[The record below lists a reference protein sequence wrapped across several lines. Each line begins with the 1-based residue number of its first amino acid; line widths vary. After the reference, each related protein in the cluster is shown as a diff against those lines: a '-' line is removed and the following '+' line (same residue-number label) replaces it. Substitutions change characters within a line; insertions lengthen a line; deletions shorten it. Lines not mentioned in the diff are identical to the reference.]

1 MSGFRVV
8 VCGGGIAAVEG
19 VLRLRRL
26 AGDGVDV
33 TIVAPDAELR
43 YRPLAVQ
50 EPFAR
55 PGARRYPLSQ
65 VAGRAGAEFV
75 QQAVEWIDGDAQV
88 VHTGGGEPL
97 PYDAVLIAVG
107 ARAVP
112 AFEHVTTFDD
122 ANADDTFRGIVQ
134 DIEDGYN
141 KRMALVVPEGP
152 RWSLPVY
159 ELALQTADRAFG
171 SGFDDVTISVV
182 TPEASPLEVFGAPV
196 SATVAEV
203 LEAAG
208 VRVIAGS
215 RAEVPAN
222 RQLIVHPGGRSLDPE
237 LIVALPRLEG
247 RGIRGVPSD
256 DHGFTPIDEH
266 CRVVGMGER
275 AFAAGDGADFPVKQG
290 GLGTQ
295 QADVAAAG
303 IAALAGGHEPER
315 FDPVLRGA
323 LIAGERRRLYFQ
335 ARLENGTAVDSEVL
349 EEPPWDTGDKV
360 VAEELGDFLRSLD
373 GQG

>member
-19 VLRLRRL
+19 LLRLRRL

-33 TIVAPDAELR
+33 TIVAPDGELR

-65 VAGRAGAEFV
+65 VTRRAGADFV
-75 QQAVEWIDGDAQV
+75 EEAVEWIDGDGQV
-88 VHTGGGEPL
+88 VHTAGGESL
-97 PYDAVLIAVG
+97 SYDSLLLAIG
-107 ARAVP
+107 ARSVP

-122 ANADDTFRGIVQ
+122 AHADDTFRGIVQ
-134 DIEDGYN
+134 DIEEGYN
-141 KRMALVVPEGP
+141 KRMALIVPEGP
-152 RWSLPVY
+152 TWSLPVY
-159 ELALQTADRAFG
+159 ELAFQTADRAYG
-171 SGFDDVTISVV
+171 AGFDDVTVSVV
-182 TPEASPLEVFGAPV
+182 TPEQAPLEVLGAPV
-196 SATVAEV
+196 SAAVQ
-203 LEAAG
+203 EALDTAG
-208 VRVIAGS
+208 VKVITGS

-222 RQLIVHPGGRSLDPE
+222 RQLVVHPGGRTLDPE

-247 RGIRGVPSD
+247 RALRGVPSD
-256 DHGFTPIDEH
+256 DHGFIPIDEY
-266 CRVVGMGER
+266 CRVVGMGDR
-275 AFAAGDGADFPVKQG
+275 VFAAGDATDFPVKQG

-303 IAALAGGHEPER
+303 IAALAGEPEPHR

-335 ARLENGTAVDSEVL
+335 ARLENGTAVASEVL
-349 EEPPWDTGDKV
+349 DEPSWDTGDKV

-373 GQG
+373 

>member
-1 MSGFRVV
+1 MSGFRVM
-8 VCGGGIAAVEG
+8 VCGGGIAAVEA

-33 TIVAPDAELR
+33 TILAPDGEFR

-55 PGARRYPLSQ
+55 PGARRYPLPR
-65 VAGRAGAEFV
+65 VAERTGARFMED
-75 QQAVEWIDGDAQV
+75 ALEWVDGDGQV
-88 VHTGGGEPL
+88 VHTAGGETL
-97 PYDAVLIAVG
+97 PYDALLLAVG
-107 ARAVP
+107 ARSVP

-122 ANADDTFRGIVQ
+122 AHADDTFRGIVQ
-134 DIEDGYN
+134 DIEEGYT
-141 KRMALVVPEGP
+141 KAVALIVPEGP
-152 RWSLPVY
+152 AWALPVY

-171 SGFDDVTISVV
+171 AGFDGVTISVI
-182 TPEASPLEVFGAPV
+182 TPEGSPLEVFGAPV
-196 SATVAEV
+196 STAVHEA

-208 VRVIAGS
+208 VKVITGS

-222 RQLIVHPGGRSLDPE
+222 RQVIVHPGGRSLEPG

-247 RGIRGVPSD
+247 RAIRGVPSD
-256 DHGFTPIDEH
+256 DHGFIPIDEY
-266 CRVVGMGER
+266 CRVVGMGEHV
-275 AFAAGDGADFPVKQG
+275 FAAGDGADFPVKQG
-290 GLGTQ
+290 GVGTQ

-303 IAALAGGHEPER
+303 IAALSGDQKPEP

-323 LIAGERRRLYFQ
+323 LIAGERRKVYFQ

-349 EEPPWDTGDKV
+349 DEPPWDTDDKV

-373 GQG
+373 